1 MCKDHTNKNSHKAGK
16 TSRTIDLANEKGH
29 EKDHEKW
36 TRRSFLS
43 TLGLGVLGSTLDFGN
58 LSLQAMSTSPFL
70 ESIAN
75 SATDRVIILVQLS
88 GGNDGL
94 NTIIPFRNDVYYQKR
109 PTIGIRQNESIQLSS
124 EIGMHP
130 RMAALNSLWDDNK
143 MSIVHNVGY
152 DSQNRSHSRSTDIWT
167 SASDANT
174 NLSTGWIGR
183 MLATQFPNYNLEA
196 PAYPLGVRIGGS
208 SSVFE
213 SEFGNLGVTF
223 GGASQFARFL
233 EQGGF
238 YDVNNIP
245 NNHFGRALTK
255 SRQVANDSFQYLEA
269 IESAASDTENLVTYP
284 NSSFAESLS
293 VVARMIRGGLK
304 TRVFLVNKGG
314 FDTHNSQGGV
324 DGPHARNLEDIAESI
339 AAFYEDLESDNLA
352 NRALTMTFS
361 EFGRTLDENGN
372 KGTDHGSSAPVMLFG
387 PVKGGFL
394 GEHASLTDLDNPGN
408 PEEGDPVFGT
418 DYRSIYDSILKDWFE
433 ISDSDIETIIGSE
446 FESLDI
452 IDQTITNS
460 GNDPQLPSKTY
471 LNQNYPNPFNPQT
484 TISFGLT
491 KAGSVQLEIFDI
503 QGRRIEQLV
512 NKTLN
517 AGEHNAY
524 FNANALPSGTYI
536 YRLKVNDVI
545 LTRKMSLIK

>member
-1 MCKDHTNKNSHKAGK
+1 MCQSHTNKSPKSTK
-16 TSRTIDLANEKGH
+16 DSRTIDLSNEKGH
-29 EKDHEKW
+29 EHDHQKW

-43 TLGLGVLGSTLDFGN
+43 TLGLGFLGSTLNFGN
-58 LSLQAMSTSPFL
+58 LSLQAMSRSPFL
-70 ESIAN
+70 ENIAN
-75 SATDRVIILVQLS
+75 SVTDRVIILVQLS

-94 NTIIPFRNDVYYQKR
+94 NTIIPFRNDIYYAKR
-109 PTIGIRQNESIQLSS
+109 PTIGIRQNDSIQLSD
-124 EIGMHP
+124 ELGMHP
-130 RMAALNSLWDDNK
+130 KMAALNSLWDANK
-143 MSIVHNVGY
+143 MTIVNNVGY
-152 DSQNRSHSRSTDIWT
+152 AGSSRSHSTGTDNWT
-167 SASDANT
+167 SASGSDS

-183 MLATQFPNYNLEA
+183 MLSKQYPNYNLEA

-238 YDVNNIP
+238 YDVKNIP
-245 NNHFGRALTK
+245 NTHYGRALAK
-255 SRQVANDSFQYLEA
+255 SRQIANDSFQYLEA
-269 IESAASDTENLVTYP
+269 IESAASDTQNLATYP

-304 TRVFLVNKGG
+304 TRVFLVNRGG

-324 DGPHARNLEDIAESI
+324 DGPHARNWEDIAESM
-339 AAFYEDLESDNLA
+339 AAFYEDLGQDNLA

-372 KGTDHGSSAPVMLFG
+372 GGTDHGSSAPILLFG
-387 PVKGGFL
+387 PVKGGIL
-394 GEHASLTDLDNPGN
+394 GEHATLTELDGS
-408 PEEGDPVFGT
+408 GDPIFGT

-433 ISDSDIETIIGSE
+433 ISENDINDIIGSD

-452 IDQTITNS
+452 IDQTITSNPR
-460 GNDPQLPSKTY
+460 DLTLPQKTY

-491 KAGSVQLEIFDI
+491 KASLTLLEVFDI
-503 QGRRIEQLV
+503 QGRKVQQLV
-512 NKTLN
+512 NKVLN
-517 AGEHNAY
+517 AGDHRVN
-524 FNANALPSGTYI
+524 FNAQTLPSGIYI
-536 YRLKVNDVI
+536 FRLKANNVT

>member
-1 MCKDHTNKNSHKAGK
+1 MCQSHTNKSPKSTK
-16 TSRTIDLANEKGH
+16 DTRTIDLSNEKGH
-29 EKDHEKW
+29 EHDHQKW

-43 TLGLGVLGSTLDFGN
+43 TLGLGFLGSTLNFGN
-58 LSLQAMSTSPFL
+58 LSLQAMSRSPFL

-75 SATDRVIILVQLS
+75 SVTDRVIILVQLS

-94 NTIIPFRNDVYYQKR
+94 NTIIQFRNDIYYAKR
-109 PTIGIRQNESIQLSS
+109 PTIGIRQNDSIQLSD
-124 EIGMHP
+124 ELGMHP
-130 RMAALNSLWDDNK
+130 KMAALNSLWDANK
-143 MSIVHNVGY
+143 MTIVNNVGY
-152 DSQNRSHSRSTDIWT
+152 AGSSRSHSTGTENWT
-167 SASDANT
+167 SASGSDS

-183 MLATQFPNYNLEA
+183 MLSKQYPNYNLEA
-196 PAYPLGVRIGGS
+196 PVYPLGVRIGGS

-245 NNHFGRALTK
+245 NTQYGRALAK
-255 SRQVANDSFQYLEA
+255 SRQIANDSFQYLEA
-269 IESAASDTENLVTYP
+269 IESAASDTQNLATYP

-304 TRVFLVNKGG
+304 TRVFLVNRGG

-324 DGPHARNLEDIAESI
+324 DGPHARNWEDIAESM
-339 AAFYEDLESDNLA
+339 AAFYEDLGQDNLA

-372 KGTDHGSSAPVMLFG
+372 GGTDHGSSAPVLLFG
-387 PVKGGFL
+387 PVKGGII
-394 GEHASLTDLDNPGN
+394 GEHATLTELDGS
-408 PEEGDPVFGT
+408 GDPIFGT

-433 ISDSDIETIIGSE
+433 VSENDINDIIGSD

-452 IDQTITNS
+452 IDQTITSNPR
-460 GNDPQLPSKTY
+460 DLTLPHKTY

-491 KAGSVQLEIFDI
+491 KASLTLLEVFDI
-503 QGRRIEQLV
+503 QGRKVQQLV
-512 NKTLN
+512 NKVLN
-517 AGEHNAY
+517 AGEHRVN
-524 FNANALPSGTYI
+524 FNAQTLPSGVYI
-536 YRLKVNDVI
+536 FRLKANNVT

>member
-1 MCKDHTNKNSHKAGK
+1 MCQNHTNKSHSKAVK
-16 TSRTIDLANEKGH
+16 DARTVDLSNEKGH
-29 EKDHEKW
+29 VQDHQKW

-43 TLGLGVLGSTLDFGN
+43 TLGLGFLGSTLNFGN
-58 LSLQAMSTSPFL
+58 LSLQAMSRSPFL

-75 SATDRVIILVQLS
+75 SVTDRVIILVQLS

-94 NTIIPFRNDVYYQKR
+94 NTIIPFRNDIYYQKR
-109 PTIGIRQNESIQLSS
+109 PTIGIRQNECIQLSD
-124 EIGMHP
+124 ELGMHP
-130 RMAALNSLWDDNK
+130 KMVALNALWDANK
-143 MSIVHNVGY
+143 MSIVNNVGY
-152 DSQNRSHSRSTDIWT
+152 DSPDRSHSRSTDIWT
-167 SASDANT
+167 SASDSDS

-183 MLATQFPNYNLEA
+183 MLASQYPNYNLEA

-238 YDVNNIP
+238 YNVQNLPD
-245 NNHFGRALTK
+245 NHFGRALAK

-269 IESAASDTENLVTYP
+269 IESAASDTQNLAEYP

-324 DGPHARNLEDIAESI
+324 DGPHARNWEDIAQSI
-339 AAFYEDLESDNLA
+339 AAFYEDLEVDNIA

-372 KGTDHGSSAPVMLFG
+372 GGTDHGSSAPVLIFG
-387 PVKGGFL
+387 PVKGGL
-394 GEHASLTDLDNPGN
+394 VGEHANLTDLDNS
-408 PEEGDPVFGT
+408 GDPIFGT

-433 ISDSDIETIIGSE
+433 ISEDDIDSILGSD
-446 FESLDI
+446 FEALDI
-452 IDQTITNS
+452 IDQTITSNPL
-460 GNDPQLPSKTY
+460 DPQIPTKTY

-491 KAGSVQLEIFDI
+491 RTGLTQLDVYNI
-503 QGRRIEQLV
+503 QGQRVLQLV
-512 NKTLN
+512 NKVLN
-517 AGEHNAY
+517 AGEHNIN
-524 FNANALPSGTYI
+524 FNAGNLPSGIYI
-536 YRLKVNDVI
+536 YRLNSNNVV
-545 LTRKMSLIK
+545 LTRKMTLIK